1 MLAIVL
7 TACGSSVDGLAVVA
21 TNGASIGVGEQR
33 IMIAVT
39 DRDTGEY
46 LAGEDEPATA
56 TLRDRIGSPLGEYE
70 SEFIWIVPD
79 VRGVYVFYME
89 IPGPGTFQITV
100 EGDAFGALA
109 PVGIVA
115 QENPAVIGPGD
126 EAPPSVTRTT
136 ADNEIGDIST
146 DPDPD
151 LSFYEM
157 TVAEAVESGPSVI
170 VFGTPAWC
178 TSQSC
183 GPLLDQVK
191 ALSADHPDLNF
202 VHVEPYENINA
213 DSFQDLILIPAVE
226 EWSLPSEPWVFVTD
240 ADGVV
245 TAAFEGAASDSELAG
260 AFDAVAG

>member
-1 MLAIVL
+1 MI
-7 TACGSSVDGLAVVA
+7 SVV
-21 TNGASIGVGEQR
+21 
-33 IMIAVT
+33 

-46 LAGEDEPATA
+46 LASPDEELTA

-70 SEFIWIVPD
+70 SEFIWIVPEL
-79 VRGVYVFYME
+79 RGVYVFNMD

-100 EGDAFGALA
+100 ESDGFGTLA
-109 PVGIVA
+109 PVGIVT
-115 QENPAVIGPGD
+115 QENPAVVGVGE
-126 EAPPSVTRTT
+126 EAPRSVTRTSV
-136 ADNEIGDIST
+136 DHEISDIST

-151 LSFYEM
+151 PSFYVM
-157 TVAEAVESGPSVI
+157 TVADAVESGPSVI

-191 ALSADHPDLNF
+191 TLSADYPDLNF

-226 EWSLPSEPWVFVTD
+226 EWSLPSEPWVFVID

-245 TAAFEGAASDSELAG
+245 SAAFEGAASDGELSE
-260 AFDAVAG
+260 AFAEVSG